1 MNRYF
6 EQLEQLKELQET
18 YGDKLNILNDIRMV
32 NLTITDE
39 NNYND
44 NFYYIRTELKAG
56 RHLLDNMDD
65 YGIAYNNLETL
76 LIEFYTDYD
85 FKGGVF
91 ELNEPQEDLQT
102 IGALNAVMYELD
114 ATYWD
119 FDYAKRILLK

>member
-1 MNRYF
+1 MNSYF

-44 NFYYIRTELKAG
+44 NFYYIRTELKTG
-56 RHLLDNMDD
+56 GHLLDNMDD
-65 YGIAYNNLETL
+65 YGIAYNNLEML
-76 LIEFYTDYD
+76 LIEYYTDYD

-102 IGALNAVMYELD
+102 LSALNATMYELD